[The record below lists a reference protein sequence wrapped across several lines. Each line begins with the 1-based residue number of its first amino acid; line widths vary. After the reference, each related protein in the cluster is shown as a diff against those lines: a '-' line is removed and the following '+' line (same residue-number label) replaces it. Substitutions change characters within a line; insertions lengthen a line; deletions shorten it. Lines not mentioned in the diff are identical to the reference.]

1 MDLYCDPSVH
11 FHQKLRQP
19 RMNMSQKEKIEA
31 LRKGK
36 TGNQILRI
44 LDSLHGIK
52 ITTISTTTEA
62 IPDPGYIITWDGRQV
77 AF

>member
-1 MDLYCDPSVH
+1 MT
-11 FHQKLRQP
+11 QKD
-19 RMNMSQKEKIEA
+19 KIEA

>member
-1 MDLYCDPSVH
+1 MT
-11 FHQKLRQP
+11 QKD
-19 RMNMSQKEKIEA
+19 KIEA

-44 LDSLHGIK
+44 LDNLYGIK

>member
-1 MDLYCDPSVH
+1 MLTGKTSGTMMQTPEI
-11 FHQKLRQP
+11 
-19 RMNMSQKEKIEA
+19 MTQKEKIDA

-36 TGNQILRI
+36 TGAQILRI
-44 LDSLHGIK
+44 LDNLHGVK

>member
-1 MDLYCDPSVH
+1 MT
-11 FHQKLRQP
+11 QKQ
-19 RMNMSQKEKIEA
+19 KIEA

-36 TGNQILRI
+36 TGTQILRI

-52 ITTISTTTEA
+52 ITTISMSSDP